1 MQDLDIIVHCVHL
14 TKINSK
20 LAIYHANQWKF
31 SLILCQIHFMKNK
44 VYIFLLILFTF
55 SSFLGSA
62 QKDTTET
69 MGGVY
74 LSLEDYKAGRLTY
87 DIDCNMEKQKIKLY
101 NFLAKP
107 YFDVWYKGE
116 KIRLQKDKVYG
127 FKNCHDETFRFYDFM
142 EYQLLEDR
150 NICIY
155 VQEQMVLADKSGKDA
170 FSYFFSTSPNGPLK
184 PLTNS
189 NLKDSYPENRIFHKL
204 INEKIN
210 SVNIADYDSLQKMF
224 KVNTLYLKSLK
235 KK

>member
-1 MQDLDIIVHCVHL
+1 
-14 TKINSK
+14 
-20 LAIYHANQWKF
+20 
-31 SLILCQIHFMKNK
+31 MKNRL
-44 VYIFLLILFTF
+44 YTSLLFFFVF
-55 SSFLGSA
+55 SSFISLS

-74 LSLEDYKAGRLTY
+74 LSLDDFKTGRLTY

-142 EYQLLEDR
+142 EYQVMEAK

-155 VQEQMVLADKSGKDA
+155 MQEQMILSEQSGKA
-170 FSYFFSTSPNGPLK
+170 AYSYFFSTSPGSALK

-189 NLKDSYPENRIFHKL
+189 NLKDAYPENRTFHKL

-210 SVNIADYDSLQKMF
+210 SVNIADYDSLQKTF
-224 KVNTLYLKSLK
+224 KVNLLYLESLK
-235 KK
+235 K